1 MFGVMTRLSQFLHRR
16 SLTVCLVAL
25 FFGFVAFGFLPE
37 FVQRLRWHGAAFLV
51 QAGSATLV
59 ALVVC
64 MVALVNLVRD
74 VERGYSP
81 SRCSLA
87 AVVLLFVFAP
97 IPFLAYQVIRH
108 LGDLR

>member
-1 MFGVMTRLSQFLHRR
+1 MIRPFQFLHRR
-16 SLTVCLVAL
+16 SLTVCFVAL

-37 FVQRLRWHGAAFLV
+37 FVQRLKWRGTTFLV
-51 QAGSATLV
+51 QAGGAAIM

-87 AVVLLFVFAP
+87 AVVLLFAFAP
-97 IPFLAYQVIRH
+97 IAFLMYQVIRH

>member
-1 MFGVMTRLSQFLHRR
+1 MTRLSQFFRRR
-16 SLTVCLVAL
+16 SLTLCLVAL

-37 FVQRLRWHGAAFLV
+37 FVQRLKWHGATFLV
-51 QAGSATLV
+51 QAGGVAFV

-64 MVALVNLVRD
+64 ILALVNLIRD

-87 AVVLLFVFAP
+87 AVVLLFAFAP